1 MEEKRIPNHLKSDIM
16 KHFSRN
22 LMMAVALAIIAMQVN
37 AAPVDADAAQSLAS
51 QCLQSKAHGMMMSP
65 QATLQLV
72 HAEKSSCNASRVD
85 YYVFNSDEDAYVIVS
100 GDDRTAG
107 ILGYGQG
114 CLDMVHLPCNMQWWL
129 DQYKKQMDWLIAHPQ
144 AKVGNVSH
152 RSPADGL
159 TIEPLL
165 TCKWSQLEPY
175 YNQCPEYPDEGR
187 CVTGCVA
194 TAMAQVM
201 YYWKY
206 PEALPAVPGY
216 TFNYFNL
223 YHYELEQLPGTVL
236 DWENMLDKYS
246 RGYTAEQAD
255 AVATLMRYC
264 GQACFMEYS
273 PEGSSSSDLNQL
285 MAFKAFGYNP
295 SARTLLRDECDAD
308 EWVAMVVAE
317 LQAGHPIAYSGRGD
331 SGGHAF
337 VIDGC
342 SDGKFHVN
350 WGWAGSY
357 DGYFE
362 LDVLKVPSYNFS
374 YEQGMNY
381 GICPDDGNAPELE
394 AAYDFEVDGIYYLK
408 NGDQATVSYKDECFN
423 SYSGVVDIPSE
434 VEWEGKTYQVTA
446 VGKYAFAYC
455 PSLTAVRLPSIR
467 TIKKQ
472 AFDACTSLEELKIG
486 PCIESLEISYLYSCP
501 KLKWIDV
508 DDLDAWVSLD
518 YEYMSPHAFG
528 IGLHYQGDPVT
539 DLVVHSGHKVGD
551 NSLCTLKSLEHVTFE
566 DGAISVGDYGLWGCE
581 NLKTVVFGDGLERIG
596 FAAFYEC
603 NDLKSVKFK
612 GHMGRI
618 DDSSFYGLTNLDD
631 VTLPT
636 SVDSIGYAAFAYC
649 DKIPSLEFHDVDHL
663 GDYAFF
669 GCTSLNDVSFL
680 GRVGGTGSFVFS
692 GCSSLS
698 RVNINDLASWCDI
711 QFGAPASNPLYFAG
725 HLCVNDVP
733 VTDLVIPDG
742 VLSIGPYAFAGG
754 REFTNVSIPE
764 SLKSIGASAFTEC
777 EGMTHVDISDLQ
789 LWCGIDFENVMA
801 NPLAVAHELHVNQM
815 PITDLV
821 IPEGVQN
828 IGRFAFYGGEGITSV
843 TLPTSMKSVGLSA
856 FNGCNGITRVTA
868 ADLPSWCGINFVNNE
883 ANPLHMTHRLEVD
896 GVEVADLV
904 VPDSVEAIGDFA
916 FASCEGLLSVAIGDG
931 VKSIGKSAFLKCRN
945 LVTATVGDGVVSIG
959 EMAFNSCTSLT
970 GITLGRGLE
979 SIGTKAFSSSMMIGD
994 ITCKATNPPVLANK
1008 DAFSNGIYK
1017 KATVTVPM
1025 ESLDAYRTAAVWS
1038 QFVNIVG
1045 GYLNYRKGDVNFDG
1059 EVNIADINLLAH
1071 KVLTLEGIDEVFD
1084 VNDDGEVN
1092 IGDVN
1097 AVIRIILHEKQ

>member
-1 MEEKRIPNHLKSDIM
+1 
-16 KHFSRN
+16 
-22 LMMAVALAIIAMQVN
+22 MMVAAMAIVAMQVC
-37 AAPVDADAAQSLAS
+37 AAPVDADVAQSLAS
-51 QCLQSKAHGMMMSP
+51 QCLKSKAHGMMMSP

-72 HAEKSSCNASRVD
+72 HAEKSACDASRVD
-85 YYVFNSDEDAYVIVS
+85 YYVFNSGDDAFVIVS
-100 GDDRTAG
+100 GDDRVPG
-107 ILGYGQG
+107 ILGYGNG
-114 CLDMVHLPCNMQWWL
+114 SLDMDRLPCNMQWWL
-129 DQYKKQMDWLIAHPQ
+129 DQYKKQMDWLIEHPQ
-144 AKVGNVSH
+144 AKVGSATH

-165 TCKWSQLEPY
+165 TCKWSQLKPY
-175 YNQCPEYPDEGR
+175 YNQCPEDPVDGL

-216 TFNYFNL
+216 IFNYFNL
-223 YHYELEQLPGTVL
+223 YHYDLEELPGTVL
-236 DWENMLDKYS
+236 DWDNMLDDYS

-317 LQAGHPIAYSGRGD
+317 LQSGHPIAYSGRGD

-337 VIDGC
+337 VLDGC
-342 SDGKFHVN
+342 KDGKFHVN
-350 WGWAGSY
+350 WGWAGQY

-362 LDVLKVPSYNFS
+362 LDLLKGSSFDFS

-381 GICPDDGNAPELE
+381 GIYPDDGNAPELE

-408 NGDQATVSYKDECFN
+408 NGDQATVTYRDAGFN
-423 SYSGVVDIPSE
+423 SYSGVVDVPGE
-434 VEWEGKTYQVTA
+434 VEWEGQTYQVTA
-446 VGKYAFAYC
+446 VGQYAFAYC
-455 PSLTAVRLPSIR
+455 PSLTSVRLPSIR

-472 AFDACTSLEELKIG
+472 AFDACTSLEELRIG

-508 DDLDAWVSLD
+508 DDLDAWVSID
-518 YEYMSPHAFG
+518 NDYMSPHAFG
-528 IGLHYQGDPVT
+528 IGLHFQGEPVT
-539 DLVVHSGHKVGD
+539 NLVVHRGSKVGD

-581 NLKTVVFGDGLERIG
+581 NLKTVVFGDSLERIG

-603 NDLKSVKFK
+603 NDLKSVQFK
-612 GHMGRI
+612 GHVGKV

-649 DKIPSLEFHDVDHL
+649 DEIPSLEFHDVDYL
-663 GDYAFF
+663 DDYAFYA
-669 GCTSLNDVSFL
+669 CTNLNDVSFL
-680 GRVGGTGSFVFS
+680 GHVGTIGNYVFN

-698 RVNINDLASWCDI
+698 RVNICDLPSWCGI
-711 QFGAPASNPLYFAG
+711 SFGTPSSNPLYFAG

-742 VLSIGPYAFAGG
+742 VSSIGRYAFTGG
-754 REFTNVSIPE
+754 REFTRVSIPV
-764 SLKSIGASAFTEC
+764 SVKSIGLSAFDGC
-777 EGMTHVDISDLQ
+777 ESMTHVDISDLQ
-789 LWCGIDFENVMA
+789 SWCDIDFENVMA
-801 NPLAVAHELHVNQM
+801 NPLAVSHELRVNQT
-815 PITDLV
+815 PIIDLV
-821 IPEGVQN
+821 VPEGVQS

-843 TLPTSMKSVGLSA
+843 TMPASMKSVGLSA
-856 FNGCNGITRVTA
+856 FNGCNAITRVTA
-868 ADLPSWCGINFVNNE
+868 ADLPSWCGINFANNE
-883 ANPLHMTHRLEVD
+883 ANPMHVTHHLEANGAV
-896 GVEVADLV
+896 VTDLV
-904 VPDSVEAIGDFA
+904 VPDTIEAIGDFA
-916 FASCEGLLSVAIGDG
+916 FVGCDSLVSVATGNG
-931 VKSIGKSAFLKCRN
+931 VKLIGKSSFYKCKN
-945 LVTATVGDGVVSIG
+945 LAKATIGDAVSSIG
-959 EMAFNSCTSLT
+959 ERAFNGCTSLV
-970 GITLGRGLE
+970 GVTLGRAVE
-979 SIGTKAFSSSMMIGD
+979 NIASKAFSSSLI
-994 ITCKATNPPVLANK
+994 IAVINCKAPNPPVLANK

-1025 ESLDAYRTAAVWS
+1025 ESLENYKSAAVWS
-1038 QFVNIVG
+1038 QFANIYG
-1045 GYLNYRKGDVNFDG
+1045 KGDVNFDG
-1059 EVNIADINLLAH
+1059 EVNIADINSLVNY
-1071 KVLTLEGIDEVFD
+1071 VLSDNGAGGAFD
-1084 VNDDGEVN
+1084 VNSDDEVN
-1092 IGDVN
+1092 IADVN
-1097 AVIRIILHEKQ
+1097 AVIGIILHDDQR